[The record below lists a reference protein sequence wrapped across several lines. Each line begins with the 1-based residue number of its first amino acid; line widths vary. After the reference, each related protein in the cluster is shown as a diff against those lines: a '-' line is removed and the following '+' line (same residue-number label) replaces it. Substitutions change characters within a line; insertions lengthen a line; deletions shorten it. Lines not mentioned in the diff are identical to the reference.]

1 MELQLDW
8 QKQKGGVRRAL
19 FLASRQATLTQTLL
33 ILNGA
38 REECRDMKIYL
49 RVWSR
54 GQGVERPGE
63 GGHRQL
69 GPSWKEREGL
79 GTLGD

>member
-33 ILNGA
+33 IQNGA
-38 REECRDMKIYL
+38 REDCREMKIYL
-49 RVWSR
+49 RVGAGGR
-54 GQGVERPGE
+54 GMDWLGE
-63 GGHRQL
+63 GGHI
-69 GPSWKEREGL
+69 EL
-79 GTLGD
+79 GTPPKGKRPGRFQ

>member
-38 REECRDMKIYL
+38 REDCRDMKVYL

-54 GQGVERPGE
+54 RQGVQRPAE
-63 GGHRQL
+63 GGSW
-69 GPSWKEREGL
+69 GPPGRKDMGRFQ
-79 GTLGD
+79 